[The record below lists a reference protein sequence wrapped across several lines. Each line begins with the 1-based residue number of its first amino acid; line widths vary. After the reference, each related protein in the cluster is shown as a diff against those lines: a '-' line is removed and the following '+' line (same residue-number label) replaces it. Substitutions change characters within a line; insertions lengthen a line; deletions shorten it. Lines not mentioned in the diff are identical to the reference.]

1 MKTAKELA
9 KHLNLSVST
18 VGRALANDSRIS
30 VKTRQ
35 LVMKE
40 AERFGYVAN
49 RAAQM
54 MRGGSS
60 KLVGLVLSDLG
71 NSQYSIGAHALS
83 KTLEAEG
90 YQLVLSETND
100 DPDAELRQLRELIS
114 ASAAGIVITPTKNPR
129 PETIRLLKS
138 TPHVQWIRRHPSLGE
153 QWFCFDNVK
162 AFEAGTR
169 HLIALGH
176 KRIGYIGPP
185 PSTFVGEERLNG
197 FRMAQMSVAVDE
209 ELMVFGPGASSE
221 FGRAALRQLLALT
234 EPPTGI
240 VLGSLQITRGIL
252 DEVIDQGLKIPE
264 QFSVVGFGDEPGFR
278 WWQPGLTTISVPNSE
293 IATACG
299 LWLLHQ
305 MKKGSAASSAPF
317 GSVTPGELV
326 VRGSSGP
333 PPRQDLLASSGSP
346 MQSARDEL
354 NPS

>member
-1 MKTAKELA
+1 MTTAKDLA

-30 VKTRQ
+30 AETRQ
-35 LVMKE
+35 RVMKE
-40 AERFGYVAN
+40 AERSGYVAN

-83 KTLEAEG
+83 KTLEEEG

-162 AFEAGTR
+162 ALEVGTE

-176 KRIGYIGPP
+176 KRIGYIGLMPT
-185 PSTFVGEERLNG
+185 TFAGEERLKG
-197 FRMAQMSVAVDE
+197 FYMAQKHIVIDE

-221 FGRAALRQLLALT
+221 FGRTALRQLLALN

-252 DEVIDQGLKIPE
+252 DEVIDQGLRIPE

-278 WWQPGLTTISVPNSE
+278 WWQPGLTTVSVPNAQ

-305 MKKGSAASSAPF
+305 MKVGSAASNASF
-317 GSVTPGELV
+317 GSVTPGELI
-326 VRGSSGP
+326 VRGSSGAP
-333 PPRQDLLASSGSP
+333 SKLFSSPATALESRELL
-346 MQSARDEL
+346 
-354 NPS
+354 